1 VSTMAAHPQD
11 VAAYLE
17 RVRAALADLPPEER
31 DELLADVEASLLDAA
46 SDSVVPLAEQLGPP
60 ERFAGELRAAAGL
73 APQAGAPRAT
83 EPALQRLVERVRPLL
98 AAGRDLAPVWWALRG
113 YVAVAGLALL
123 IGAGWSTRM
132 PVLPHLAGGRWG
144 DLALVL
150 AAIGLSLWAGRRW
163 GRRMLP
169 VNLVLAAAALPVFVH
184 LSNPPGYEAP
194 YAYYEPYQPPARGL
208 MLGGVNVRNIY
219 AYDRDGTPL
228 YDVRLYTSSG
238 RPLNIGS
245 ADPRIDPRRRTITTA
260 TGTTALNAFPIRYFE
275 KGTRKVAHPS
285 AGPKVRTPRI
295 ITPPL
300 RRTP

>member
-1 VSTMAAHPQD
+1 MAAHPQD

-17 RVRAALADLPPEER
+17 RVRSELADLPPEER

-73 APQAGAPRAT
+73 APRGGAPRAT
-83 EPALQRLVERVRPLL
+83 EPARDRLLRRLAPLL
-98 AAGRDLAPVWWALRG
+98 GTARDLAPIWWALRG

-123 IGAGWSTRM
+123 TGAEWSTRM

-144 DLALVL
+144 DLAIVM

-163 GRRMLP
+163 GRRMVP
-169 VNLVLAAAALPVFVH
+169 VNLVLAVAAVPVFVH
-184 LSNPPGYEAP
+184 LSNPPRYESP
-194 YAYYEPYQPPARGL
+194 YTYYEPYQPQASGL
-208 MLGGVNVRNIY
+208 TLGGVNVRNIY
-219 AYDRDGTPL
+219 PYDRDGRL
-228 YDVRLYTSSG
+228 LHDVRLYTSSG

-245 ADPRIDPRRRTITTA
+245 ADPTIDPRRRQITTA

-275 KGTRKVAHPS
+275 RGTRRVARPG